1 MLFFY
6 LRLSDS
12 ENEYLPPVIVCAC
25 YPHRKTSI
33 SVLRFA
39 SRAAKPKP
47 EKKNAGRSKKPS
59 LPTVHAAKQS
69 KPNKMNAGTGRS
81 TKKPSLPAVHEEVQ
95 STPGPSKKV
104 YEKVKPQVAELAQ
117 ELGYEDQYLPEI
129 SQIQNQSVPV
139 TPTEN
144 GQEFRFFNTSTPI
157 QAEAAKPKSNKSKAQ
172 ETETP
177 TKPKGRGGRPKHR
190 KNDTTLMKEKLAKAA
205 KGEFKM
211 KGRC

>member
-6 LRLSDS
+6 LFRRS
-12 ENEYLPPVIVCAC
+12 ESEDEYVLPVIPQLNVPAE
-25 YPHRKTSI
+25 
-33 SVLRFA
+33 
-39 SRAAKPKP
+39 AAKPPKT
-47 EKKNAGRSKKPS
+47 KKMNAGTGRSKKPS
-59 LPTVHAAKQS
+59 LPTVHAAKPS
-69 KPNKMNAGTGRS
+69 KPKKMNAGTGRS
-81 TKKPSLPAVHEEVQ
+81 KKPSLPAVHEEVQ

-117 ELGYEDQYLPEI
+117 ELGYEDQYLPAEI

-190 KNDTTLMKEKLAKAA
+190 KNDSTLLKEKLAKAA

>member
-6 LRLSDS
+6 LFRRS
-12 ENEYLPPVIVCAC
+12 ESEDEYVLPVIPQLNVPAE
-25 YPHRKTSI
+25 
-33 SVLRFA
+33 
-39 SRAAKPKP
+39 AAKPPKT
-47 EKKNAGRSKKPS
+47 KKMNAGTGRSKKPS

-81 TKKPSLPAVHEEVQ
+81 KKPSLPAVHEEVQ

-104 YEKVKPQVAELAQ
+104 YEKVKPRVAELAQ
-117 ELGYEDQYLPEI
+117 ELGYEDQYLPAEI

-172 ETETP
+172 VEETETP
-177 TKPKGRGGRPKHR
+177 TKPKGRGGRPKQR
-190 KNDTTLMKEKLAKAA
+190 KNNSTLLKEKKEKAA

>member
-6 LRLSDS
+6 LFRRS
-12 ENEYLPPVIVCAC
+12 ESEDEYVLPVIPQLNVPAE
-25 YPHRKTSI
+25 
-33 SVLRFA
+33 
-39 SRAAKPKP
+39 AAKPPKT
-47 EKKNAGRSKKPS
+47 KKMNAGTGRSKKPS
-59 LPTVHAAKQS
+59 LPTVHAAKPS

-81 TKKPSLPAVHEEVQ
+81 KKPSLPAVHEEVQ

-117 ELGYEDQYLPEI
+117 ELGYEDQYLPAEI

-172 ETETP
+172 VEETETP
-177 TKPKGRGGRPKHR
+177 TKPKGRGGRPKLR
-190 KNDTTLMKEKLAKAA
+190 KNNSTLLKEKKEKAA